1 MIKEV
6 LFMLLTVASFSSCDS
21 AENSKKS
28 REQKGVEQEQ
38 MAVSQTSQSASK
50 DFIDNIS
57 GDIKIKGS
65 FTSVPPQ
72 NKIYLYETEGK
83 DGYLIDSAK
92 VENKTFDFGTK
103 ELGIGIYSVGFELAN
118 RADFI
123 VNPKEDEV
131 TLNFTGNSVRNFR
144 TENSADNAAWKEYSS
159 KLRGLESQIRSLRRK
174 GGNSANEIQAKEYE
188 IKDLRARIVRENPNT
203 FTAKVAAHMESEN
216 PTSKTDYWND
226 IDFSDESYIHSPVL
240 QERIQDFMRKHS
252 GGTDNGF
259 LNSIDFIVNKAKE
272 AGNDRVLE
280 YVLYTMMEGFY
291 SSGMEHL
298 SLYILDN
305 YINEETC
312 GADLSDVLASKAEG
326 IQRLQVGHK
335 PKDFTAP
342 TASGGSLNLYDVV
355 DKNDYTLIFFWAS
368 WCHKC
373 EAEIPELKQT
383 YAQYKDQGFEVVGF
397 SVDQSDA
404 SWRKGIQDK
413 GIPWKN
419 VSELKGWDSPTA
431 KTYRV
436 TNTPTMFLLNEK
448 GEIILKPE
456 RVREVESYLSQK
468 L

>member
-6 LFMLLTVASFSSCDS
+6 LFMLLTVGSISSCDS
-21 AENSKKS
+21 SENSKKS
-28 REQKGVEQEQ
+28 RAQKGVEQEP
-38 MAVSQTSQSASK
+38 MAVSQTSQKATT
-50 DFIDNIS
+50 DFVGDIS
-57 GDIKIKGS
+57 GEIKISGS
-65 FTSVPPQ
+65 FTRAPEQ

-83 DGYLIDSAK
+83 DGYLIDSTK
-92 VENKTFDFGTK
+92 IENSGFDFGTK
-103 ELGIGIYSVGFELAN
+103 ELGIGVYSVGFELAN

-123 VNPKEDEV
+123 VNPNEDKV
-131 TLNFTGNSVRNFR
+131 MLQFTGNTVRNFR
-144 TENSADNAAWKEYSS
+144 TENSKDNAAWKDYST
-159 KLRGLESQIRSLRRK
+159 KLARLEGQIRSLRRK
-174 GGNSANEIQAKEYE
+174 GGDSANEVQAKEYE
-188 IKDLRARIVRENPNT
+188 IKDLRARIVRENPET
-203 FTAKVAAHMESEN
+203 FTAKIAAHMESKN
-216 PTSKTDYWND
+216 PTSKSEYWSD

-259 LNSIDFIVNKAKE
+259 LNGIDFIVSKAKE
-272 AGNDRVLE
+272 AGSDRVLE

-335 PKDFTAP
+335 PKDFTVP

-383 YAQYKDQGFEVVGF
+383 YAQYKNQGFEVVGF
-397 SVDQSDA
+397 SVDQNDA
-404 SWRKGIQDK
+404 SWKKGIQDK

-419 VSELKGWDSPTA
+419 VSELNGWESPTA

-436 TNTPTMFLLNEK
+436 TNTPTMFLLNDK